1 MRHLT
6 TPELA
11 DHVEGRTADP
21 ETRGR
26 LETHLATCPRCAQVL
41 AGLERVIG
49 AMRTDRTPE
58 PPAHVLARA
67 IELYEPA
74 FDRPSLASRL
84 AGLKEIL
91 GRVVFDSLAD
101 PAFAAA
107 RGSMPARRLRFE
119 SQGYEL
125 DLAIERRQGR
135 FSLLGQM
142 ATQTRG
148 EARALSGAQYLVL
161 AGDEALAEG
170 TTDALGE
177 FAVDVAA
184 LEQVTIALLAP
195 PEAVLFAVPP
205 RDAPAVPGAAGA
217 E

>member
-1 MRHLT
+1 M
-6 TPELA
+6 TPPQLA
-11 DHVEGRTADP
+11 DYVEGRTADP
-21 ETRGR
+21 ETRQR
-26 LETHLATCPRCAQVL
+26 LESHLATCPRCAQLL

-67 IELYEPA
+67 IELFEPVPS
-74 FDRPSLASRL
+74 RSSLASAL
-84 AGLKEIL
+84 AGLKEVL
-91 GRVVFDSLAD
+91 GKVVFDSLAD

-107 RGSMPARRLRFE
+107 RGSMAARRLRFE

-142 ATQTRG
+142 ATQARG
-148 EARALSGAQYLVL
+148 GEVAALSGATYVVL

-177 FAVDVAA
+177 FTVDVAA
-184 LEQVTIALLAP
+184 LDRVTIALLAP

-205 RDAPAVPGAAGA
+205 RDAAPVRGA